1 MQLLYLLRKNN
12 KHFYKSYSRGSIL
25 RGADRVWT
33 IFFILLNKN
42 DKPAMLLRENEMFG
56 GNVLRGVILGAE
68 IVCPGR

>member
-1 MQLLYLLRKNN
+1 M
-12 KHFYKSYSRGSIL
+12 
-25 RGADRVWT
+25 WT